1 MGGLRMDEIC
11 NMRVKSEND
20 NLIMLFTCYNYKF
33 WSMYVGLIYYVCAS
47 WNQQIIILFIA
58 KTIYSSV
65 SLNAYW

>member
-65 SLNAYW
+65 SLNVYW